1 MKIELE
7 KFCLDEMK
15 HIRALKK
22 YQKNESMGTYMYA
35 ADLSLSD
42 KQLRTEIILKII
54 NICIN

>member
-22 YQKNESMGTYMYA
+22 YQKNESMGT
-35 ADLSLSD
+35 
-42 KQLRTEIILKII
+42 
-54 NICIN
+54 